1 MNRTK
6 PNRSGA
12 APIFFQ
18 NRVYPA
24 ANEHCYG
31 KWPSIDGFSI
41 QKRLAFYVLARNT
54 SKYHAVVCLLTPAG
68 NAIAHAVAQSSR
80 AHVHYMKRN
89 VLVVVGENLDPFQQA
104 SLNLNLLKINLGRTG
119 KLQEMITTDC
129 WS

>member
-1 MNRTK
+1 MCE
-6 PNRSGA
+6 PEA
-12 APIFFQ
+12 AGGGRRPE
-18 NRVYPA
+18 A
-24 ANEHCYG
+24 AGYR
-31 KWPSIDGFSI
+31 
-41 QKRLAFYVLARNT
+41 RLAFYVLARNT
-54 SKYHAVVCLLTPAG
+54 KYHAADCLLTPAG

-104 SLNLNLLKINLGRTG
+104 SLNLNLLRINLGRTG